1 MTKAEL
7 GVKRRCL
14 SCNKPFFDLNRMPIV
29 CPSCEAVFQLVEI
42 AHSPQRRMTTSW
54 ATFKRP
60 AVPDPVLADLAL
72 PVAERV
78 GEESAILPIGE
89 EEHIEAII

>member
-1 MTKAEL
+1 
-7 GVKRRCL
+7 V
-14 SCNKPFFDLNRMPIV
+14 PIV

-54 ATFKRP
+54 ATVKRP
-60 AVPDPVLADLAL
+60 AMADPILPDLVL

-78 GEESAILPIGE
+78 GEDSAILPIGE
-89 EEHIEAII
+89 EEHIEAIT

>member
-14 SCNKPFFDLNRMPIV
+14 SCNKPFFDLNRVPIV

-54 ATFKRP
+54 ATVKRP
-60 AVPDPVLADLAL
+60 AMADPILPDLVL

-78 GEESAILPIGE
+78 GEDSAILPIGE
-89 EEHIEAII
+89 EEHIEAIT

>member
-14 SCNKPFFDLNRMPIV
+14 SCNKPFFDLNRVPIV
-29 CPSCEAVFQLVEI
+29 CPSCEAVFQLVEK

-60 AVPDPVLADLAL
+60 AVADPVLADLVL

-78 GEESAILPIGE
+78 GEDSAVLPIGE
-89 EEHIEAII
+89 EEHIEAIT

>member
-14 SCNKPFFDLNRMPIV
+14 SCNKPFFDLNRVPIV

-42 AHSPQRRMTTSW
+42 AHSPPRRMTASW

-60 AVPDPVLADLAL
+60 AVVDPVLADLVL

-78 GEESAILPIGE
+78 CEDSAILPIEE